1 MKRLFILAALG
12 ALLVAPAVTAQT
24 SQPGEVRVSA
34 AAPRMVQPGLGN
46 LWVDEFD
53 AVKGQYAL
61 SNGKAMHLS
70 MWGNRMYVKIDG
82 MDKMQLT
89 ALSPYAFVSRDQQL
103 RIVVED
109 PSMSSSTRLNAM
121 VTMPAR
127 LAGRDAGSH
136 TGAGASLTL
145 VARR

>member
-1 MKRLFILAALG
+1 MKRLLIVAALG

-46 LWVDEFD
+46 LWAEEFD
-53 AVKGQYAL
+53 AVKGEYAL

-82 MDKMQLT
+82 MPRTPLT
-89 ALSPYAFVSRDQQL
+89 ALSPYAFASRDQQL

-109 PSMSSSTRLNAM
+109 PAMSDSNRLNAM

-127 LAGRDAGSH
+127 LAGREG
-136 TGAGASLTL
+136 GAAAAPGELLTL
-145 VARR
+145 GARR

>member
-34 AAPRMVQPGLGN
+34 AAPRMVQPGLGS
-46 LWVDEFD
+46 LWLDEFD

-127 LAGRDAGSH
+127 LAGQDRAPGEI
-136 TGAGASLTL
+136 LTL